1 MNTTSYEEEKMNS
14 NHGEYSK
21 YLLYLAKGKEL
32 IQVSKNMIVELKSP
46 SSGMSG
52 ANSPDFNGFHEIREL
67 ELQIDMLSRDVENQV
82 DIFEKNL
89 AIHTKLEKKL
99 EKLVTDVDS
108 LNENFKMYE
117 LKSSK
122 QDSCSKESIENFK
135 LESDKLRIDLDQI
148 NRVRSELN
156 AFQYDRNEILKTNA
170 HNLKHSQS
178 GTLCHGFNETINEL
192 DLKKDAEYAKK
203 LSNMSSRIIELEEE
217 CLLKISDYKFQIEQ
231 FNMNSKQNKLNS
243 LKGTLDLELDN
254 LVNLKYFNNEEDLLI
269 ESEDILLDNGDD
281 TQIDIIFDK
290 TTEIDI
296 DEEMFQDGSNCM
308 ENLGCIDVRISREC
322 LETNYNTSLDGE
334 SFNNTHNLRC
344 SREIDSSPTKNSVR
358 SSEMDLNITVIHG
371 PGNLFLVYY
380 EVYMFSRKELFL
392 CVSFWCFDFF

>member
-1 MNTTSYEEEKMNS
+1 M
-14 NHGEYSK
+14 
-21 YLLYLAKGKEL
+21 
-32 IQVSKNMIVELKSP
+32 
-46 SSGMSG
+46 
-52 ANSPDFNGFHEIREL
+52 
-67 ELQIDMLSRDVENQV
+67 
-82 DIFEKNL
+82 
-89 AIHTKLEKKL
+89 
-99 EKLVTDVDS
+99 
-108 LNENFKMYE
+108 
-117 LKSSK
+117 
-122 QDSCSKESIENFK
+122 
-135 LESDKLRIDLDQI
+135 
-148 NRVRSELN
+148 
-156 AFQYDRNEILKTNA
+156 
-170 HNLKHSQS
+170 
-178 GTLCHGFNETINEL
+178 
-192 DLKKDAEYAKK
+192 
-203 LSNMSSRIIELEEE
+203 
-217 CLLKISDYKFQIEQ
+217 
-231 FNMNSKQNKLNS
+231 
-243 LKGTLDLELDN
+243 DLELDN